1 MIPLNP
7 VGKKEIEELQ
17 NYLFFATLFR
27 KDVLELAKDPEE
39 RLTWV
44 DSLFVAAASIA
55 RAKVRMSLREI
66 ATEVGRTEQTIKKHI
81 DGESKAGK
89 LVLETYELLKKGELK
104 NEVELVRLLFSGE
117 LPNII
122 EENKK
127 LKEKIEKIKEILKD

>member
-55 RAKVRMSLREI
+55 RAKARMSLREI